1 MQSNNFVER
10 NEDLK
15 IGSGWYIKE
24 DTKMAKFTQSD
35 AQIEV
40 KDVGLGK
47 TFKITQAYGSREEDV
62 KVDTINLTAKN
73 AREIAYAILIALGE
87 K

>member
-1 MQSNNFVER
+1 
-10 NEDLK
+10 
-15 IGSGWYIKE
+15 
-24 DTKMAKFTQSD
+24 MAKFKQSD

-40 KDVGLGK
+40 KNVGLGN
-47 TFKITQAYGSREEDV
+47 TFKIAQAYGSSEEGV

-73 AREIAYAILIALGE
+73 AREIANAILSVLGE